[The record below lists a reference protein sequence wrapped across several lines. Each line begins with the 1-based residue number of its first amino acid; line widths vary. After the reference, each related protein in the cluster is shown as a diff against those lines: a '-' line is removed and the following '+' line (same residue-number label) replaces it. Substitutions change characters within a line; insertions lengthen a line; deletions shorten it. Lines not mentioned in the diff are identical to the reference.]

1 MATTNKREKK
11 AVIFFDRKNLTI
23 GIELANNEFY
33 NNDDIQSVI
42 NIANRRIREAGYCD
56 EGKMEIYS
64 DGTKRILWTFPD
76 GCEDDL
82 EFAYQDILKNVSA
95 E

>member
-1 MATTNKREKK
+1 MT
-11 AVIFFDRKNLTI
+11 FFTPFSRFLKKNLDL
-23 GIELANNEFY
+23 G
-33 NNDDIQSVI
+33 
-42 NIANRRIREAGYCD
+42 ANRRIREAGYCD